1 MSYAI
6 ESVTTKAL
14 GVALDAASFRQQLI
28 AGNIANASTAGYVP
42 QHFEFSEQMAQARSV
57 LATQGSL
64 DPAMLRAFEF
74 RAHASLDGAGAPES
88 VRLDGEVAALAQNTV
103 QYQALIKGLNK
114 HFSIL
119 ASAASDG
126 KR

>member
-1 MSYAI
+1 
-6 ESVTTKAL
+6 
-14 GVALDAASFRQQLI
+14 
-28 AGNIANASTAGYVP
+28 
-42 QHFEFSEQMAQARSV
+42 
-57 LATQGSL
+57 
-64 DPAMLRAFEF
+64 LRAFEF
-74 RAHASLDGAGAPES
+74 RTHASLDGAGAPES